1 MTVTKDRRGP
11 VTIGRGVG
19 VAAAGACLVVVL
31 SGCSL
36 DVESLGEHLSTH
48 WAGVGSPSAS
58 PSASPAPASSTME
71 SSPVTV
77 P

>member
-11 VTIGRGVG
+11 VTIGRRVG

-48 WAGVGSPSAS
+48 WAGAGSSSAS
-58 PSASPAPASSTME
+58 PSASQTPSGSLTP
-71 SSPVTV
+71 SPVTA